1 MPNTNRVR
9 PYVVTVHPE
18 GRWWHIRVP
27 ELNTVSQ
34 ALTLQ
39 EVPNQARDLISVWLD
54 TRPET
59 VHFIVKR
66 RSGLRPGWKVGL
78 M

>member
-1 MPNTNRVR
+1 MPNANRAR
-9 PYVVTVHPE
+9 PYVVTVHPD

-39 EVPNQARDLISVWLD
+39 EVPSQARDLISVWLD
-54 TRPET
+54 TRPDT
-59 VHFIVKR
+59 ARFIVKR
-66 RSGLRPGWKVGL
+66 RSGLRPGWAAS
-78 M
+78 